1 MDGAEH
7 ERDKLIIRLVLETG
21 AREEGIAN
29 IHTSDLI
36 ERDRRFYFVRI
47 TDKTGSMSA
56 IRSLLADS
64 TSTVALKRRQ
74 GRARPWSHAKGP
86 DGSGSAGTVFR
97 SPGESACLRR
107 WKNMKTVA
115 RKQPIADAASE
126 FLANKRIAVTGVSRT
141 AAGHGSNVVY
151 QRLRQRGYEVSRSI
165 RTPPQSRVTSPTRA
179 SEQSPAVSRRW

>member
-1 MDGAEH
+1 
-7 ERDKLIIRLVLETG
+7 
-21 AREEGIAN
+21 
-29 IHTSDLI
+29 
-36 ERDRRFYFVRI
+36 
-47 TDKTGSMSA
+47 
-56 IRSLLADS
+56 
-64 TSTVALKRRQ
+64 
-74 GRARPWSHAKGP
+74 
-86 DGSGSAGTVFR
+86 
-97 SPGESACLRR
+97 
-107 WKNMKTVA
+107 MKTVA